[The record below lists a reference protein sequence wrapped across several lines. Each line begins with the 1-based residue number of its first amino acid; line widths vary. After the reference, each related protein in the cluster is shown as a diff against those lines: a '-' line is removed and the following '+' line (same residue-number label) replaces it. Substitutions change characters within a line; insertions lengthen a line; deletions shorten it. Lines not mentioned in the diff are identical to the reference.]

1 MTERLEAAE
10 ASAIVAEPEPR
21 FPNHVEQ
28 RTIVLPE
35 QRVLYMPVPKAG
47 WTTVGWLLAEVAGL
61 PSDLFEH
68 SMLPGVSTSLTIHD
82 MSLWGNGY
90 RLADYEGEERERILD
105 GGRLVPVHSGQEP
118 RPAALVGLAVEAPP
132 PRAALLRH
140 VR

>member
-1 MTERLEAAE
+1 MTERLEASE
-10 ASAIVAEPEPR
+10 ASALIAEPEER
-21 FPNHVEQ
+21 FPHHIEQ

-82 MSLWGNGY
+82 MNANRMSGASLIRNST
-90 RLADYEGEERERILD
+90 ASPN
-105 GGRLVPVHSGQEP
+105 V
-118 RPAALVGLAVEAPP
+118 
-132 PRAALLRH
+132 
-140 VR
+140 